1 VAFKVGLR
9 SSLQQREAAMATY
22 KHPQVFLPLD
32 LEIMDRVYEA
42 AWAELEARD
51 PFRDRERDGEREETL
66 RKLVM
71 DQTGT
76 GKVDFD
82 TLFEKVVANF
92 PERRVFFVKPRSSTS
107 AGSSGSPEVGA

>member
-1 VAFKVGLR
+1 
-9 SSLQQREAAMATY
+9 
-22 KHPQVFLPLD
+22 VFHPLD
-32 LEIMDRVYEA
+32 LEIMDRVFEA

-51 PFRDRERDGEREETL
+51 PFRDREKDGERGETL

-82 TLFEKVVANF
+82 TLLGRVVANM
-92 PERRVFFVKPRSSTS
+92 PETWVVFART
-107 AGSSGSPEVGA
+107 GSSGLVGA

>member
-1 VAFKVGLR
+1 
-9 SSLQQREAAMATY
+9 
-22 KHPQVFLPLD
+22 VFHPLD

-51 PFRDRERDGEREETL
+51 PFRDREKDGERGETL

-71 DQTGT
+71 EQTGT

-82 TLFEKVVANF
+82 TLLGRVVANM
-92 PERRVFFVKPRSSTS
+92 PETWVVFARIRSS
-107 AGSSGSPEVGA
+107 GLPEVGA

>member
-1 VAFKVGLR
+1 MGSF
-9 SSLQQREAAMATY
+9 
-22 KHPQVFLPLD
+22 KHPRVFHPLD

-51 PFRDRERDGEREETL
+51 PFRDREKDGEREETL

-82 TLFEKVVANF
+82 TLLGRVVANM
-92 PERRVFFVKPRSSTS
+92 PETWVVFARTR
-107 AGSSGSPEVGA
+107 SSGSPGVGA

>member
-1 VAFKVGLR
+1 MG
-9 SSLQQREAAMATY
+9 SY
-22 KHPQVFLPLD
+22 KHPRVFHPLD

-51 PFRDRERDGEREETL
+51 PFRDREKDGERGETL

-82 TLFEKVVANF
+82 TLLGRVVANM
-92 PERRVFFVKPRSSTS
+92 PETWVVFARTV
-107 AGSSGSPEVGA
+107 SSGSPGVGT

>member
-1 VAFKVGLR
+1 MGSIR
-9 SSLQQREAAMATY
+9 
-22 KHPQVFLPLD
+22 HPRVFHPLD

-51 PFRDRERDGEREETL
+51 PFRNREKDGEREETL

-82 TLFEKVVANF
+82 TLLGRVVANM
-92 PERRVFFVKPRSSTS
+92 PETWVVFARTR
-107 AGSSGSPEVGA
+107 SSGSPEVGA

>member
-1 VAFKVGLR
+1 MVSFQDPR
-9 SSLQQREAAMATY
+9 
-22 KHPQVFLPLD
+22 VFYPLD

-51 PFRDRERDGEREETL
+51 PFRDREKDGEREETL
-66 RKLVM
+66 RRLVM

-82 TLFEKVVANF
+82 TLLGRVVAHM
-92 PERRVFFVKPRSSTS
+92 PETWIVFARTGST
-107 AGSSGSPEVGA
+107 GSSGT

>member
-1 VAFKVGLR
+1 MGSF
-9 SSLQQREAAMATY
+9 
-22 KHPQVFLPLD
+22 KHPRVFHPLD

-51 PFRDRERDGEREETL
+51 PFRDREKDGERGETL

-82 TLFEKVVANF
+82 TLLGRVVANM
-92 PERRVFFVKPRSSTS
+92 PETWVVFARTR
-107 AGSSGSPEVGA
+107 SSGSPEVGA

>member
-1 VAFKVGLR
+1 
-9 SSLQQREAAMATY
+9 
-22 KHPQVFLPLD
+22 VFHPLD
-32 LEIMDRVYEA
+32 LEIMDRVFEA

-51 PFRDRERDGEREETL
+51 PFRDREKDGERGETL

-82 TLFEKVVANF
+82 TLLGRVVANMA
-92 PERRVFFVKPRSSTS
+92 ETWVVLART
-107 AGSSGSPEVGA
+107 GSSGLLGA

>member
-1 VAFKVGLR
+1 MG
-9 SSLQQREAAMATY
+9 SY
-22 KHPQVFLPLD
+22 NHPRVFHPLD
-32 LEIMDRVYEA
+32 LEIMDRVFEA

-51 PFRDRERDGEREETL
+51 PFRDREKDGERGETL

-82 TLFEKVVANF
+82 TLLGRVVANM
-92 PERRVFFVKPRSSTS
+92 PETWVVFART
-107 AGSSGSPEVGA
+107 GSSGSPEVGA

>member
-1 VAFKVGLR
+1 MGSF
-9 SSLQQREAAMATY
+9 Q
-22 KHPQVFLPLD
+22 HPRVFYPLD

-51 PFRDRERDGEREETL
+51 PFRDREKDGEREETL

-76 GKVDFD
+76 GKIDFD
-82 TLFEKVVANF
+82 TLLGRVVANM
-92 PERRVFFVKPRSSTS
+92 PETWVVFART
-107 AGSSGSPEVGA
+107 GSSGSPVFGTE

>member
-1 VAFKVGLR
+1 MGSFK
-9 SSLQQREAAMATY
+9 Q
-22 KHPQVFLPLD
+22 PQVFLPLD

-51 PFRDRERDGEREETL
+51 PFRDREMDGERGEAL

-71 DQTGT
+71 NQTGT

-82 TLFEKVVANF
+82 TLFERVVANM
-92 PERRVFFVKPRSSTS
+92 PETWVVFARAVST
-107 AGSSGSPEVGA
+107 GSLGT

>member
-1 VAFKVGLR
+1 MGSFK
-9 SSLQQREAAMATY
+9 Q
-22 KHPQVFLPLD
+22 PQVFFPLD

-51 PFRDRERDGEREETL
+51 PFRDREKDGERGETL

-82 TLFEKVVANF
+82 TFLHRVVAHM
-92 PERRVFFVKPRSSTS
+92 PETWVVFART
-107 AGSSGSPEVGA
+107 GSSGSPEVGA

>member
-1 VAFKVGLR
+1 MGSFK
-9 SSLQQREAAMATY
+9 Q
-22 KHPQVFLPLD
+22 PQVFLPLD

-51 PFRDRERDGEREETL
+51 PFRDRDKDGERGETL

-71 DQTGT
+71 DQTSR

-82 TLFEKVVANF
+82 TLLARVVANM
-92 PERRVFFVKPRSSTS
+92 PETWVVFARP
-107 AGSSGSPEVGA
+107 GSSGFVGA

>member
-1 VAFKVGLR
+1 MGSFK
-9 SSLQQREAAMATY
+9 Q
-22 KHPQVFLPLD
+22 PQVFLPLD

-51 PFRDRERDGEREETL
+51 PFRDRDKDGERGETL

-71 DQTGT
+71 DQTGR

-82 TLFEKVVANF
+82 TLLGRGGGQHARNLGRLRKAWVERIG
-92 PERRVFFVKPRSSTS
+92 RRVEFFCSIKRAP
-107 AGSSGSPEVGA
+107 A